1 MNISHC
7 LEMIKLPGPSKR
19 VRIKELIAVQTVKK
33 SFVFYGATVQKD
45 VQLATIQC
53 QLDWAHTSNTTPKR
67 LNLVADL

>member
-53 QLDWAHTSNTTPKR
+53 QLD
-67 LNLVADL
+67 